1 MKIYLNL
8 TNGLEYLK
16 ELPSYKW
23 KFVRI
28 QSTKCEQKDWNFI
41 IEDLDYE
48 FLFDVGRGEIVYVFD
63 KSERKEMSRALYQGL
78 EWIKYVLNRRWL
90 GKIIVPKVKDNNV
103 STYFDIQYN
112 KLSRRAKKKLD
123 YVKKFITS
131 NCINIIPI
139 QTSKST
145 YSNDVE
151 MFKLLLEKSKKWNY

>member
-41 IEDLDYE
+41 IEDLDYG
-48 FLFDVGRGEIVYVFD
+48 FLFDVAGGEIVYVFD
-63 KSERKEMSRALYQGL
+63 KSERKEMSKALYQGL
-78 EWIKYVLNRRWL
+78 EWIKYVLNRRWY
-90 GKIIVPKVKDNNV
+90 GKIIVPKVKRNNV
-103 STYFDIQYN
+103 SIYFNTQYN

-123 YVKKFITS
+123 YVKKFVTS
-131 NCINIIPI
+131 NYINIVPI

-145 YSNDVE
+145 YSNDLE
-151 MFKLLLEKSKKWNY
+151 MFKSLLEKTKRM